1 MVKVNISKLS
11 NFKALGNTTFSTM
24 VKVKV
29 IKPSDSKAFWNT
41 GYQNFFN
48 HGEGK
53 GIQTMQL

>member
-1 MVKVNISKLS
+1 
-11 NFKALGNTTFSTM
+11 M

-29 IKPSDSKAFWNT
+29 FKQSNSKAFWKT

-53 GIQTMQL
+53 GIQTMEL